1 MFVVWK
7 GQRFT
12 HGLPQLSSGSGRSGI
27 SRLGV
32 VVVVFLGD
40 AFDRDGRAVLADFD
54 FLRPALAEV
63 DEVLA
68 GALVLLGASSVV
80 ETVFVGVVDEAVR
93 TLGAS
98 DSVAEAPPEREAPA
112 PALPLRLRWSRIGQV
127 RGIAGDGHP
136 IR

>member
-1 MFVVWK
+1 MVWK

-98 DSVAEAPPEREAPA
+98 DSVVVVIFNKDKVFWKNIFVTHIGFSGRKRT
-112 PALPLRLRWSRIGQV
+112 PLRGTQQN
-127 RGIAGDGHP
+127 
-136 IR
+136 